1 MTSWCWMSRRT
12 GPSTTRGP
20 RVLRSERVYRV
31 DEVYGGD
38 TCAASAHARAVL
50 ARIGDS
56 DKGLSPL
63 VVSRGDHRSR
73 TVSQYLSPRPS
84 TRGTGALPGSV
95 WMQYAPE

>member
-1 MTSWCWMSRRT
+1 MEPDVKWLFVSLFVLIGLSGGCAMQSGT
-12 GPSTTRGP
+12 GIST
-20 RVLRSERVYRV
+20 
-31 DEVYGGD
+31 
-38 TCAASAHARAVL
+38 H
-50 ARIGDS
+50 GDS